1 MRTSNGVCCATNG
14 DCCARDPHKC
24 ARDPTWLR
32 QNFGAVKVRSYLWY
46 MDVIVIGAGAAGMMA
61 AGTAAERGA
70 RVVLL
75 EKMEKPGR
83 KLAITGKGRCNITN
97 LKDWEAFSPHVHPL
111 KRYFKPA
118 FYQFTSEDTVKF
130 FNDIGL
136 PTVVERGTRVY
147 PASQQAFD
155 VIDAMK
161 SWLERLGVQIVYN
174 SRVLEFITEDKVKGN
189 PGSYTEGMTAGAAE
203 DTTASTTAGAA
214 EDTTSTTASTSEGTP
229 ENASGRSAS
238 DSAKNKAEN
247 PLRIRAV
254 KVEGADGKIRL
265 LEADHFILATGGQSY
280 PRTGSTGDGYPLVS
294 ALGHTIE
301 PLFPTLTALMPVSYD
316 RRLEG
321 VQLRNVRLELYTEQV
336 LRRSEDGEL
345 YFTNLGI
352 EGPIGFRVSR
362 QAVVALNKGQRVALH
377 LNLKPA
383 LTRKQLMDRWKR
395 EELADRVR
403 SGVGTGRRAES
414 VAGVGTGRRAESVAW
429 VGTGIRAES
438 AAGVVGNGAL
448 TDASA
453 KVGIAELFVRLKRY
467 MPESL
472 IAPFLKYLAESGLH
486 PVDGMLKWVFPIES
500 YGDWARAV
508 VTAGGVSMKEIDLHT
523 MRSKLVANLSIAGE
537 VLDLDADSGG
547 YNLQIAFATGRV
559 AGNGV

>member
-1 MRTSNGVCCATNG
+1 
-14 DCCARDPHKC
+14 
-24 ARDPTWLR
+24 
-32 QNFGAVKVRSYLWY
+32 
-46 MDVIVIGAGAAGMMA
+46 MMA

-414 VAGVGTGRRAESVAW
+414 VAG
-429 VGTGIRAES
+429 
-438 AAGVVGNGAL
+438 L
-448 TDASA
+448 
-453 KVGIAELFVRLKRY
+453 
-467 MPESL
+467 
-472 IAPFLKYLAESGLH
+472 LA
-486 PVDGMLKWVFPIES
+486 
-500 YGDWARAV
+500 
-508 VTAGGVSMKEIDLHT
+508 T
-523 MRSKLVANLSIAGE
+523 
-537 VLDLDADSGG
+537 VL
-547 YNLQIAFATGRV
+547 
-559 AGNGV
+559 